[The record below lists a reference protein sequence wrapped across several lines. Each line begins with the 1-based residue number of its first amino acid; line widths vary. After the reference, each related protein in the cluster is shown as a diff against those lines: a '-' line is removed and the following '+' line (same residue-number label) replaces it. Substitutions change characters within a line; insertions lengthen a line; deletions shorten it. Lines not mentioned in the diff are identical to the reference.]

1 MALLSPALT
10 WSPLTAAKHILPHSS
25 CEARLGPAKRGCH
38 SPARAPRHLGT
49 GCRNTSNA
57 CSENKLEV
65 IFMQSPGIQRGR
77 SHSCVAQFPASPSLC
92 WERAGGA
99 GGPPAGAVCL
109 TPTPLHPSHFDF
121 VLFHCSHRLKSQA
134 SSWLRVCVSLLT
146 PAWVGKRTQQSNSTD
161 TAHGHH
167 SPSLPPAHMHPKP
180 FSLYI

>member
-10 WSPLTAAKHILPHSS
+10 CSPLTAAKHILPHSS

-77 SHSCVAQFPASPSLC
+77 SHSCVAQLPASPSLC

-121 VLFHCSHRLKSQA
+121 VLFYLQSPSQKPG
-134 SSWLRVCVSLLT
+134 SLLAQGLRF
-146 PAWVGKRTQQSNSTD
+146 PSDPGLGWEED
-161 TAHGHH
+161 TAVQQHRQSSR
-167 SPSLPPAHMHPKP
+167 SP
-180 FSLYI
+180 